1 MRNLDIPTMEEDN
14 MRTMSEWDVAELA
27 RTALA
32 IYGIKAEL
40 EMGGGGTPEMFLDF
54 MYGDEFVQLHYA
66 TYAFE
71 GFCVETFD
79 SYGDAEEHPSFPRLE
94 IDRTRPIGKQIV
106 KYLDSLE
113 LGKAVN

>member
-1 MRNLDIPTMEEDN
+1 MKPLYIPTLKEDN
-14 MRTMSEWDVAELA
+14 VRIMSEWDVAELA
-27 RTALA
+27 RTALE

-40 EMGGGGTPEMFLDF
+40 EMGAYGTPEMFVDF
-54 MYGDEFVQLHYA
+54 MFFSEAVQLHYA
-66 TYAFE
+66 TYAYE
-71 GFCVETFD
+71 GFCVETYD
-79 SYGDAEEHPSFPRLE
+79 RALEAEEHPSFPRLE